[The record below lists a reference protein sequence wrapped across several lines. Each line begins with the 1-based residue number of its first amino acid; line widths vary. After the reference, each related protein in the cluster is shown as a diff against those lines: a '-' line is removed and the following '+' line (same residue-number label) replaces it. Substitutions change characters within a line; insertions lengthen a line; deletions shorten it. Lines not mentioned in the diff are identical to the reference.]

1 MFKTGGYVAIGFGVF
16 MGIGVVASGKY
27 GPGGLPLALF
37 VFAIAPIAVGVLLV
51 TIGRSRR

>member
-1 MFKTGGYVAIGFGVF
+1 VFKTGGYVAIGFGVF